1 MDARVADAPSPA
13 DGRNEAVGLKAYLSG
28 LAARLRE
35 VPPAWVRCE
44 LLALNPGPRFVRVEL
59 IEHDE
64 GGGKLAQ
71 ASGGCWPGVHRRVE
85 EGFAA
90 LGLRLEPGTK
100 VLVKLGARLDANF
113 GFRVE
118 VLDVDPAFSLGDL
131 KAKAEAIRRRLREAG
146 LWDANRA
153 LSRPPDFRR
162 VAVVSPPGAAGL
174 GDFRSTA
181 ERLAR
186 AGLVEFAFLEAAF
199 QTREAPERIVGA
211 LRDLYRECRAGRFC
225 AVALIRGGGAAA
237 DLAYLVDHKL
247 AEAVCRM
254 PVPVMTGI
262 GHERDR
268 TLLDEVAC
276 HACDTPSKVVEHI
289 RATVVTAALAGEA
302 AAEAIRAR
310 ARAAMDRLAHGVL
323 RAERD
328 VGEGARDAVRA
339 AEATVRS
346 TMDGLRPDARR
357 SLDHAA
363 RLADAAHEAAR
374 AQARALHGTAAAGV
388 DGAAGAIARS
398 TRDALRPLEAGLAGA
413 RAAVDAGL
421 GPALDAARTGV
432 GAAHEAAFAGAC
444 RVLDAAAA
452 GTDRVR
458 GLAEALDP
466 RTVLGAGYAI
476 LRGARGTPLTDAARV
491 AAAPVVHAEL
501 RDGAVALR
509 PTPHEED
516 A

>member
-13 DGRNEAVGLKAYLSG
+13 DDRGEAVGLKAYLSG

-44 LLALNPGPRFVRVEL
+44 LLALQPGPRFVRVEL

-85 EGFAA
+85 DGFAA

-100 VLVKLGARLDANF
+100 MLVKLGARLNANF

-268 TLLDEVAC
+268 TLLARRGGLPRLR
-276 HACDTPSKVVEHI
+276 HAVQGG
-289 RATVVTAALAGEA
+289 RAHPGDRGHRGAGG
-302 AAEAIRAR
+302 RGGGGSDPR
-310 ARAAMDRLAHGVL
+310 PRPGGDGRPRPRRAAGRTRRGRR
-323 RAERD
+323 RA
-328 VGEGARDAVRA
+328 G
-339 AEATVRS
+339 
-346 TMDGLRPDARR
+346 
-357 SLDHAA
+357 
-363 RLADAAHEAAR
+363 
-374 AQARALHGTAAAGV
+374 
-388 DGAAGAIARS
+388 
-398 TRDALRPLEAGLAGA
+398 
-413 RAAVDAGL
+413 
-421 GPALDAARTGV
+421 
-432 GAAHEAAFAGAC
+432 
-444 RVLDAAAA
+444 
-452 GTDRVR
+452 
-458 GLAEALDP
+458 
-466 RTVLGAGYAI
+466 
-476 LRGARGTPLTDAARV
+476 RGARRGSRGTLDDGRPAPGRAAQLGPRRAAR
-491 AAAPVVHAEL
+491 
-501 RDGAVALR
+501 RRR
-509 PTPHEED
+509 P
-516 A
+516 